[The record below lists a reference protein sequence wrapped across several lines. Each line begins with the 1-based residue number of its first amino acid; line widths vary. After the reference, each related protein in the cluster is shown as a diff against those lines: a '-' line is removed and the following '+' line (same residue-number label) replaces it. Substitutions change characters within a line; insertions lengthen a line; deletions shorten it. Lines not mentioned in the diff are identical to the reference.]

1 MSEHLVAVAE
11 TTKLAR
17 VLGITD
23 ATELD
28 FLVDLPPAALREF
41 RERATDLLFDRD
53 AKRLKGIAAAST
65 MVPVSISAK
74 VAERAFG
81 PVLCAATASTVDP
94 RRAIDIAKA
103 LPARFLAECAVQL
116 DPRRT
121 ADIISAVP
129 PTMVADVARELLARG
144 DHITMGRFVHVVE
157 EPALRAAAPIM
168 SDVDLLR
175 IGFLLENK
183 SAIDNVLHIV
193 SDRVAGVIRA
203 AAEQHM
209 WSEGID
215 LLDSIAPHNR
225 AWIGDITA
233 GLGGDVLDALIN
245 AVRELDAWPT
255 LLPITSAMSHD
266 SLRLFAERPAVHD
279 ETVLTAIMD
288 TALHHGQWRDLLPLA
303 PHLPPEQLAFV
314 AARVTAES
322 DDRLT
327 ELIRE
332 ADTAGLWHA
341 MLPLALAMTDEHRRR
356 MATLP
361 VMQEPD
367 LLRAVITSTAEHELW
382 SHALPLVDAL
392 PDTATPTLAAYIGDL
407 TREHLLAGLLAASR
421 SDNIHTLIDIALAQN
436 QDGRTRVLELIDD
449 MDDIEEF
456 LSALTPD
463 TPEVVWEALIAVR
476 DEIPA
481 TLLGLLAER
490 SRELA
495 HDHIATQLEPAT
507 ATATAE

>member
-28 FLVDLPPAALREF
+28 FLVDLPPAAIREF

-53 AKRLKGIAAAST
+53 AKRLKGVAAASKL
-65 MVPVSISAK
+65 VPVSISAK

-94 RRAIDIAKA
+94 ARAIDIAKT
-103 LPARFLAECAVQL
+103 LPSRFLAECSVQL

-121 ADIISAVP
+121 GDIIAAVP
-129 PTMVADVARELLARG
+129 PKMVADVARELLARG
-144 DHITMGRFVHVVE
+144 DHITMGRFVHVVP
-157 EPALRAAAPIM
+157 EPALRAAAPVM
-168 SDVDLLR
+168 SDTDLLR
-175 IGFLLENK
+175 IGFLLEDK
-183 SAIDNVLHIV
+183 TAIDNVLHIV

-203 AAEQHM
+203 AAEQNM
-209 WSEGID
+209 WAEGID
-215 LLDSIAPHNR
+215 LLDSIAPENR

-233 GLGGDVLDALIN
+233 GLGGDVLDALIH
-245 AVRELDAWPT
+245 AVHELDAWAT

-266 SLRLFAERPAVHD
+266 SLRLFAERPAVHA
-279 ETVLTAIMD
+279 EPVLTAIMD
-288 TALHHGQWRDLLPLA
+288 TALHHGQWQNLLPLA
-303 PHLPPEQLAFV
+303 PHLPQQQLAFV
-314 AARVTAES
+314 AARVTAET
-322 DDRLT
+322 DDRLA

-332 ADTAGLWHA
+332 ADTAGLWDA

-356 MATLP
+356 MAALP

-392 PDTATPTLAAYIGDL
+392 PDTTKPVLASCIGDL

-421 SDNIHTLIDIALAQN
+421 SDNIHTLVDIALAQD
-436 QDGRTRVLELIDD
+436 QQGRTRVLDLIDG

-456 LSALTPD
+456 LSALTPE
-463 TPEVVWEALIAVR
+463 TPDIVWQALVEVRE
-476 DEIPA
+476 EIPA
-481 TLLGLLAER
+481 KLLGLLAER
-490 SRELA
+490 ARELE
-495 HDHIATQLEPAT
+495 HHTIAAQLEPAT
-507 ATATAE
+507 ATAE